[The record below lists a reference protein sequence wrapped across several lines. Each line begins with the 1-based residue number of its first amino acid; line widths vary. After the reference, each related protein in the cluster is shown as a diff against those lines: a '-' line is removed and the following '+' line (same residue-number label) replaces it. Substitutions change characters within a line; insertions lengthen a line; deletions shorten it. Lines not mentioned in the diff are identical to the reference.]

1 MRREE
6 MATYEKKYVWS
17 VLLRLFHWTFAPSI
31 FVLIVTGLYIH
42 WPWTNT
48 WLEGSHQFT
57 MAVMRWI
64 HFIAG
69 MLFTCAVLARLYLW
83 FFGNKYEKVWD
94 FLPITGRNIKNLFST
109 LLYYAYLTDHHEE
122 RLGHNALAGT
132 AYFFT
137 ILLAILQFIS
147 GLYLLYP
154 ENGFFVS
161 LGSAIFGTQQE
172 ARFIH
177 YILNWYFAWFA
188 LVHIYIV
195 VWNDIKNPEGLISS
209 IFDGYKFHKKES

>member
-1 MRREE
+1 
-6 MATYEKKYVWS
+6 MAVYEKRYVWS
-17 VLLRLFHWTFAPSI
+17 ILLRLFHWTFALSI
-31 FVLIVTGLYIH
+31 FTLIITGLYIH
-42 WPWTNT
+42 WPWTNS

-57 MAVMRWI
+57 MAIMRWI

-69 MLFTCAVLARLYLW
+69 MLFMCAVIVRLYLW
-83 FFGNKYEKVWD
+83 FFGNRYERLWD
-94 FLPITGRNIKNLFST
+94 FLPITPRNIKNLFST
-109 LLYYAYLTDHHEE
+109 LLYYAYLTEHHEE

-132 AYFFT
+132 AYFIT
-137 ILLAILQFIS
+137 IVLAILQLLT

-161 LGSAIFGTQQE
+161 LGSSLFGTQQE

-177 YILNWYFAWFA
+177 HLINWYFAWFI

-195 VWNDIKNPEGLISS
+195 VWNDVKNPEGLISS
-209 IFDGYKFHKKES
+209 MFDGFKFKKKEE

>member
-1 MRREE
+1 
-6 MATYEKKYVWS
+6 MAAYEKRYVWGI
-17 VLLRLFHWTFAPSI
+17 LLRLFHWTFALSI
-31 FVLIVTGLYIH
+31 FTLIVTGLYIH

-57 MAVMRWI
+57 MAIMRWI

-69 MLFTCAVLARLYLW
+69 MFFTCAVTARLYLW
-83 FFGNKYEKVWD
+83 FCGNKYERVWD
-94 FLPITGRNIKNLFST
+94 FLPINGRNVKNLFST
-109 LLYYAYLTDHHEE
+109 LLYYAYLTNHHEE

-137 ILLAILQFIS
+137 ILLAIVQFLS

-154 ENGFFVS
+154 EGSIFTSIGAS
-161 LGSAIFGTQQE
+161 LFGTQQE

-188 LVHIYIV
+188 MVHIYIV
-195 VWNDIKNPEGLISS
+195 IWNDIKHPEGLISS
-209 IFDGYKFHKKES
+209 IFDGFKFAKKEQ

>member
-1 MRREE
+1 MLAGVGGIDAVVLVIAADEGVMPQTKEHLAILDLLQIPTGMVALTKTDLVPDPEWLDLVESDIRESL
-6 MATYEKKYVWS
+6 AGT
-17 VLLRLFHWTFAPSI
+17 VLENAPFARVSAKSGA
-31 FVLIVTGLYIH
+31 GL
-42 WPWTNT
+42 
-48 WLEGSHQFT
+48 E
-57 MAVMRWI
+57 
-64 HFIAG
+64 
-69 MLFTCAVLARLYLW
+69 
-83 FFGNKYEKVWD
+83 
-94 FLPITGRNIKNLFST
+94 NLLST
-109 LLYYAYLTDHHEE
+109 LLYYAYLTEHHEE

-137 ILLAILQFIS
+137 IILAILQFTS

>member
-1 MRREE
+1 MRREK
-6 MATYEKKYVWS
+6 MAVYEKKYVWS
-17 VLLRLFHWTFAPSI
+17 ILLRLFHWTFAPSI
-31 FVLIVTGLYIH
+31 FTLIVTGLYIH

-57 MAVMRWI
+57 MAIMRWI

-69 MLFTCAVLARLYLW
+69 MLFTCAVIARLYLW
-83 FFGNKYEKVWD
+83 FFGNKYERVWD

-137 ILLAILQFIS
+137 ILLAIVQFLT

-154 ENGFFVS
+154 E
-161 LGSAIFGTQQE
+161 GSIFTSIGATLFGTQQV

-195 VWNDIKNPEGLISS
+195 VWNDIKHPEGLISS
-209 IFDGYKFHKKES
+209 IFDGFKFAKKEQ

>member
-1 MRREE
+1 
-6 MATYEKKYVWS
+6 MAVYEKKYVWS
-17 VLLRLFHWTFAPSI
+17 ILMRLFHWTFALSI
-31 FVLIVTGLYIH
+31 FTLVVTGLYIH

-48 WLEGSHQFT
+48 WMEGSHQFT

-83 FFGNKYEKVWD
+83 FFGNRYERVWD

-109 LLYYAYLTDHHEE
+109 LLYYAYITDHHEE

-137 ILLAILQFIS
+137 ILLAIVQFIT

-154 ENGFFVS
+154 ENSFFVS
-161 LGSAIFGTQQE
+161 LGSIFGTQQE

-195 VWNDIKNPEGLISS
+195 VWNDIKHPEGLVSS
-209 IFDGYKFHKKES
+209 IFDGFKFAKKEQ

>member
-1 MRREE
+1 MRREK
-6 MATYEKKYVWS
+6 MAVYEKKYVWS
-17 VLLRLFHWTFAPSI
+17 ILLRLFHWTFAPSI
-31 FVLIVTGLYIH
+31 FTLIVTGLYIH

-57 MAVMRWI
+57 MATMRWI

-83 FFGNKYEKVWD
+83 FFGNKYERVWD

-109 LLYYAYLTDHHEE
+109 LIYYAYLTEHHEE

-137 ILLAILQFIS
+137 ILLAIVQFLT

-154 ENGFFVS
+154 EGSIFTSIGAS
-161 LGSAIFGTQQE
+161 LFGTQQE

-188 LVHIYIV
+188 MVHIYIV
-195 VWNDIKNPEGLISS
+195 IWNDIKHPEGLISS
-209 IFDGYKFHKKES
+209 IFDGFKFAKKEQ